1 MEIIVKNMKKDKS
14 ELYRDVNLL
23 LAEKRTSLSVMRTGI
38 AVLVLPLSVLSLLI
52 ATSKYYD
59 IFHVMNMFIP
69 LMVMNAILIILGSFL
84 VVRSFLKMRHYDS
97 LIQKLKK
104 KHSAVSEFID

>member
-1 MEIIVKNMKKDKS
+1 MKNNNKKPESIVIN
-14 ELYRDVNLL
+14 EVQLL

-59 IFHVMNMFIP
+59 VIHVMHLFIP
-69 LMVMNAILIILGSFL
+69 LMVMNAILILLGSFL

-104 KHSAVSEFID
+104 KHSAISEFID